1 MYALKPIESKPV
13 QQQRI
18 QQPKPK
24 EQPVPVVEKAAPE
37 VEQQLDTQTTEATPV
52 TDGLLTSG
60 TSSAEAAAA
69 KITPGSQGVAFKE
82 QLANDPFKQLIV
94 NHPFKQLINKAK
106 LPVKTLPAEIQEKQ
120 ATAKEV
126 VTTPRSAQE
135 DPNFIALTAQVS
147 ATAQGQQQH
156 ASAASEATVAQ
167 AAAPVPTNERE
178 SRAQANQVE
187 IMDAAKAPDLSAAA
201 IKAQLAGRIAEM
213 EMPKNPEE
221 AEDFE
226 ANSNITEINKQAV
239 GDVTAAKN
247 NSAGQIEQANTATPD
262 TSKVA
267 VSKATPMPVAMPGK
281 TPGAPKTAA
290 AMPPKRSGAAVEQVV
305 ATETNTIDTKMD
317 ESGVSDQF
325 LATSN
330 EPTYVAAL
338 GEKNAA
344 KTGSQEATQNFRN
357 QENQEQSQAQQKAQQ
372 QAESGVGAMSQAR
385 GTAMNEVVGK
395 QQGSAS
401 SHATARETIAN
412 KIESKFTDAQTKV
425 NKILDALDK
434 SVGDKFEA
442 AATRAKQKFED
453 YVEDKMDRYKN
464 ERYSGLSGAA
474 LWVKDKFMDLPEAV
488 NQFFVDGREVYL
500 KEMDTELTTIAQFVA
515 DELKKAK
522 AEIAKGK
529 AAVQEYLKTLNPEE
543 RKLAKEATAAIQEKF
558 AGLEEDVNAKKD
570 ALVDSLA
577 DQYAESL
584 ATVDER
590 IEEMK
595 AATKGLVSR
604 AMDAVNGIIEFVM
617 QMKALFD
624 TLLSNIAE
632 AGQAIMDDPIGFFSN
647 LASGVGQGISNFM
660 TNVTKH
666 LQTGLLGW
674 LTGAMGS
681 MSITMPENLFTFKGA
696 FSLASQVLGF
706 GWESI
711 RAIGSRII
719 GEPVMAAL
727 ETGFEMVNILK
738 TEGISGLWE
747 HIKEQLGNLKE
758 QVIGGIQEML
768 TTTVINAGLKWLL
781 SLLNPAAALVKAV
794 MAIIDVVKFFVER
807 AAQIIDLVQAFVESI
822 GAIAKGN
829 VGAVAKSIETALSR
843 GIPLLIGVFASIL
856 GLGGI
861 TKKVQKIIQKVR
873 KPIVKGI
880 KKLWYKIKKK
890 ASKFLKK
897 FKKKGKRKDGKPKQK
912 GLNKGL
918 EVGELVEFKAGKEN
932 HELWF
937 NEKGKGVTLWVA
949 SEDPKP
955 VLKRLKDW
963 EAKIGNDDSKES
975 QEKRTIITDVRN
987 RAKEIEV
994 DGAKVEKLVTSQEKS
1009 PKRKDNPN
1017 KNKEIEALNE
1027 PIRKEELKISQG
1039 LTRLFELFG
1048 EQDQIG
1054 GHMPTIGKHPM
1065 KKEKKKIGD
1074 AGKYRESHHVAENG
1088 FMKEM
1093 KNFYGTV
1100 GAELVDQPGFESVGS
1115 KLVAREAEIA
1125 TDFKGG
1131 KNLSAI
1137 LLHRETH
1144 RLAKNKAVHSK
1155 GLQKEV
1161 LENIENEVNETT
1173 KKVTIVGIDPTTGVK
1188 RPQMQKGA
1196 WRSFIKEVYLIAKG
1210 KGFSITDN
1218 EEGLVIKSEDN
1229 NENALKDITKG
1240 ISSEINKNGK
1250 LSSRNLRIKQKEILK
1265 QINDTA
1271 ENAYESALISGLQ
1284 TVKTSLSKSTFD
1296 GETKTHATAIKN
1308 LKKLANDIW
1317 RKNIIKRIK

>member
-13 QQQRI
+13 QQQRV

-24 EQPVPVVEKAAPE
+24 ETPEPVVEKAAPE
-37 VEQQLDTQTTEATPV
+37 VEQELDTQTTEALPV
-52 TDGLLTSG
+52 SNGLLANGAANT
-60 TSSAEAAAA
+60 EAAAA
-69 KITPGSQGVAFKE
+69 KTNSGSGGAAFKQ

-94 NHPFKQLINKAK
+94 NHPFKQLVNKAK
-106 LPVKTLPAEIQEKQ
+106 LPVKTLPEEIQEKQ
-120 ATAKEV
+120 AVAKEAV
-126 VTTPRSAQE
+126 ITPRSAQE
-135 DPNFIALTAQVS
+135 DPNFVALTAQVS

-156 ASAASEATVAQ
+156 ASATSEATAAQ

-187 IMDAAKAPDLSAAA
+187 VMDAAKAPDLSAAA

-226 ANSNITEINKQAV
+226 ANSNITEINKEAV

-247 NSAGQIEQANTATPD
+247 KSAGQIEQANTATPD
-262 TSKVA
+262 VSKVA
-267 VSKATPMPVAMPGK
+267 VSKAGPMPVAMPGK
-281 TPGAPKTAA
+281 TPGIPKTAA

-305 ATETNTIDTKMD
+305 AAETNTIDTKMD

-344 KTGSQEATQNFRN
+344 KAGSQEATQNFRN

-372 QAESGVGAMSQAR
+372 QAEGGIGAMNQAR
-385 GTAMNEVVGK
+385 GAAMNAVAGK

-401 SHATARETIAN
+401 SHATTRETIAN

-425 NKILDALDK
+425 NKILDALDE
-434 SVGDKFEA
+434 SVANKFEA

-453 YVEDKMDRYKN
+453 YVEDEMDRYKDK
-464 ERYSGLSGAA
+464 RYSGLSGAA
-474 LWVKDKFMDLPEAV
+474 LWVKDKFMDLPEVV
-488 NQFFVDGREVYL
+488 NQFFVDGRTVYL
-500 KEMDTELTTIAQFVA
+500 KEMDSELTIIAQFVA
-515 DELKKAK
+515 DELKRAK

-577 DQYAESL
+577 SQYAESL

-624 TLLSNIAE
+624 TLLANIAE
-632 AGQAIMDDPIGFFSN
+632 AGQAIMDDPIAFFSN
-647 LASGVGQGISNFM
+647 LASGVGQGINNFM
-660 TNVTKH
+660 SNITKH

-681 MSITMPENLFTFKGA
+681 MSITMPENLFSFKGA

-861 TKKVQKIIQKVR
+861 TKKVQKIIKKVR

-890 ASKFLKK
+890 AGKFLKK
-897 FKKKGKRKDGKPKQK
+897 FKKKDKKGKK
-912 GLNKGL
+912 
-918 EVGELVEFKAGKEN
+918 
-932 HELWF
+932 
-937 NEKGKGVTLWVA
+937 KGKGEKEATFKTLA
-949 SEDPKP
+949 FTMNKKKHK
-955 VLKRLKDW
+955 LKVVNGDIIM
-963 EAKIGNDDSKES
+963 ASKED
-975 QEKRTIITDVRN
+975 TF
-987 RAKEIEV
+987 
-994 DGAKVEKLVTSQEKS
+994 
-1009 PKRKDNPN
+1009 
-1017 KNKEIEALNE
+1017 KNKINRSIKYTKDATDDPDLKENREAILSG
-1027 PIRKEELKISQG
+1027 LKLLKKDHKKASDAVDNASDSTSAHAKAKKQ
-1039 LTRLFELFG
+1039 LTTL
-1048 EQDQIG
+1048 
-1054 GHMPTIGKHPM
+1054 
-1065 KKEKKKIGD
+1065 EKKLADFGNKYHLID
-1074 AGKYRESHHVAENG
+1074 LAGEYETQNVGANGLKVGLHRLRGENRQSHHVPEN
-1088 FMKEM
+1088 ELH
-1093 KNFYGTV
+1093 NALASFYGEAGESLNT
-1100 GAELVDQPGFESVGS
+1100 EGFEDLSGKLKGRS
-1115 KLVAREAEIA
+1115 KAIKAKFNKGGEKLPAILIHKKTHKDGGKKGVHNEGAQKEALKQIEKTNELEGGIRTVVYDVNNERLRA
-1125 TDFKGG
+1125 SMRSEHYQSFVQKIYDVVKGG
-1131 KNLSAI
+1131 KPF
-1137 LLHRETH
+1137 
-1144 RLAKNKAVHSK
+1144 
-1155 GLQKEV
+1155 
-1161 LENIENEVNETT
+1161 NEVVKENKGET
-1173 KKVTIVGIDPTTGVK
+1173 I
-1188 RPQMQKGA
+1188 
-1196 WRSFIKEVYLIAKG
+1196 
-1210 KGFSITDN
+1210 
-1218 EEGLVIKSEDN
+1218 IKSEG
-1229 NENALKDITKG
+1229 ENAQAT
-1240 ISSEINKNGK
+1240 
-1250 LSSRNLRIKQKEILK
+1250 KEIAKDLFTTFAKGVTKKAQIKTQKIEILELINEVADESFTNALRNSLDVLK
-1265 QINDTA
+1265 TA
-1271 ENAYESALISGLQ
+1271 MKNHKELEGDAKTRNKALKKIEN
-1284 TVKTSLSKSTFD
+1284 LSKDVWTN
-1296 GETKTHATAIKN
+1296 HVV
-1308 LKKLANDIW
+1308 KKINA
-1317 RKNIIKRIK
+1317 